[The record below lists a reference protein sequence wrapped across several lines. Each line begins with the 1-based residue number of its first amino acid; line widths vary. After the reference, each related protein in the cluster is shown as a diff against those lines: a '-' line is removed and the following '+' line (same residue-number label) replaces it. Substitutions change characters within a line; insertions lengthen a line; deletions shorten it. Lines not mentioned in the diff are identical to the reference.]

1 MRLVYIAGP
10 YRGPD
15 ITAVRKNI
23 QAAKNTAITLIDQ
36 LHKKTEMMAWFPVVP
51 HMNTALFD
59 FQGEL
64 EGVPDEYYLRG
75 TMQQLMGCQAVVLVS
90 HDAIQK
96 SKGTTAEVARA
107 NEHGIPVFVNVESFL
122 RFATDRDYHLEVQ
135 KQVAQTFALCH
146 KGGFDELVT
155 FGV

>member
-23 QAAKNTAITLIDQ
+23 QAAKNTAIDLIARQ
-36 LHKKTEMMAWFPVVP
+36 VQKNSLVWFPVIP

-64 EGVPDEYYLRG
+64 EGVPDEYYLQG
-75 TMQQLMGCQAVVLVS
+75 TMQQMQGCQAVVLVS
-90 HDAIQK
+90 HDAILK
-96 SKGTTAEVARA
+96 SVGTTEEVARA
-107 NEHGIPVFVNVESFL
+107 NARGIPVFVNVESFI
-122 RFATDRDYHLEVQ
+122 RFVTDRDYHLEVQ
-135 KQVAQTFALCH
+135 KQTASTFELC
-146 KGGFDELVT
+146 KSGAFDELVT